1 MVCQVIIQVPRRKP
15 GIEQAG
21 IVLDDKQIEVFRQQ
35 LLQLQQDL
43 SELKASAASATEIVA
58 LDQTSVGRLSRMDAL
73 QGQAMSKEQGRRRG
87 LELQKIA
94 AALRRIEVGNYGDCL
109 ACDEPIAMQ
118 RLTLDPAATLCIRC
132 ASARE
137 EQR

>member
-1 MVCQVIIQVPRRKP
+1 M
-15 GIEQAG
+15 
-21 IVLDDKQIEVFRQQ
+21 DDKQIEVFRQQ

-43 SELKASAASATEIVA
+43 SALKASAASAEEIVA

-118 RLTLDPAATLCIRC
+118 RLTLDPAATLCISC
-132 ASARE
+132 ASALE
-137 EQR
+137 VQR